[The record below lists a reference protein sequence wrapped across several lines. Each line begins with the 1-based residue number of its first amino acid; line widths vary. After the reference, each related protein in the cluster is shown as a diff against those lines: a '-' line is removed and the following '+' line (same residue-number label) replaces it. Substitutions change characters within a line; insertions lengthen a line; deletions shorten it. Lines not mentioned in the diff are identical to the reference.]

1 MIFDVASGANELHN
15 PIRESLRCNILS
27 KSLNADF
34 ANYLHRKKE
43 VILSYQRHSFFYRL
57 PLF

>member
-15 PIRESLRCNILS
+15 PIRESLNVLS